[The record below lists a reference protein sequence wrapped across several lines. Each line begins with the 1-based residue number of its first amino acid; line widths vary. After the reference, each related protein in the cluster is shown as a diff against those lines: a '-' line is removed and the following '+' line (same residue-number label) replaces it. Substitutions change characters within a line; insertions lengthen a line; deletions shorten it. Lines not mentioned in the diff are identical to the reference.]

1 MNKLWLFE
9 LLIISMSEINHRLSC
24 SNYIHFWQRIFIGV
38 TFVATN
44 TLSLPSTVFVAT
56 YVASNQLKNKMVN
69 GTQFFFFGVDIGRQT
84 INLLLSILFVYFP
97 CRILA
102 MSTKCPGPGPRK
114 AIPHHI
120 DSITKELKYVDPA
133 HRNCVP
139 GFKAASFT
147 PKKKKDKYHG
157 RTHNCI
163 ASMRMTSGDMYAVRI
178 ILHLSM
184 WMFSRI
190 MKQVSMWYL
199 NYTYISVGLPWIL

>member
-1 MNKLWLFE
+1 MFKLYSFLAKNFYRSHFCSYQYLE
-9 LLIISMSEINHRLSC
+9 SSEYNVCCYLCGKQSIKE
-24 SNYIHFWQRIFIGV
+24 Q
-38 TFVATN
+38 
-44 TLSLPSTVFVAT
+44 
-56 YVASNQLKNKMVN
+56 N
-69 GTQFFFFGVDIGRQT
+69 GKWNPKFFFGGFDIEIYT

-97 CRILA
+97 CRILT

-120 DSITKELKYVDPA
+120 DSITKELKYVDPT

-184 WMFSRI
+184 WIVFSYHEA
-190 MKQVSMWYL
+190 SF
-199 NYTYISVGLPWIL
+199 YTYNTIGLPWILLSLIGNWGI

>member
-1 MNKLWLFE
+1 MEPN
-9 LLIISMSEINHRLSC
+9 
-24 SNYIHFWQRIFIGV
+24 
-38 TFVATN
+38 
-44 TLSLPSTVFVAT
+44 
-56 YVASNQLKNKMVN
+56 
-69 GTQFFFFGVDIGRQT
+69 FFGGVDIGLHT
-84 INLLLSILFVYFP
+84 INLLLSILFVCFP

-114 AIPHHI
+114 ASPHHI
-120 DSITKELKYVDPA
+120 DSITKELKYVDPT
-133 HRNCVP
+133 HRACVP

-184 WMFSRI
+184 WIVFL
-190 MKQVSMWYL
+190 VSWSKFLCGNLTTPILLLDYL
-199 NYTYISVGLPWIL
+199 ELCRVLLVIEGFKHILACSFWKMYEYAMNFHSINCRCVQNLSTSCSCVTFILIKNF

>member
-1 MNKLWLFE
+1 MF
-9 LLIISMSEINHRLSC
+9 ISGKYFLKESL
-24 SNYIHFWQRIFIGV
+24 
-38 TFVATN
+38 FVATT
-44 TLSLPSTVFVAT
+44 TLSLPSTKFVAT
-56 YVASNQLKNKMVN
+56 WQAIKEQN
-69 GTQFFFFGVDIGRQT
+69 GTWNPIFLEVLT
-84 INLLLSILFVYFP
+84 LEHSLLICCFCILFVYFQ

-184 WMFSRI
+184 WIVFSYHEGGFLCGI
-190 MKQVSMWYL
+190 L
-199 NYTYISVGLPWIL
+199 TTPILLCGLPRLL